1 MIILYR
7 KDTTGRYKMLP
18 PHFMSE
24 SKKKSLKL
32 NYIYNVSYQV
42 LSLITP
48 LVTTPYVSRVLGADR
63 IGDYSFTA
71 SIVTYFSMVAVLG
84 TLTYGNR
91 EISYLQDDRTKRS
104 ILFWEVELLSFLS
117 TAVCTAAYLIF
128 LLFCDR
134 SMFSLFAVQTISIV
148 CVAFDIAW
156 LLQGLE
162 EFGKIMLRNMF
173 FKVLNIV
180 FIFVFVR
187 SQNDL
192 LLYVSGMV
200 ILALLSNLS
209 IWLYLPQ
216 YVDKPDWKNLH
227 PLRHLRPTLALFIPS
242 AAMSIYTVFDKTMI
256 GIFAN
261 NFENGYYEQALKVS
275 KTALTLV
282 TALGAVMIPRMGYFF
297 NQNEKEKVKELTYQS
312 YNFVW
317 FLGVPLCF
325 GLIGTAANFVPWFYG
340 KGYDRITVLLPIL
353 GLLILVIGLSNVTGI
368 QYFVTTKREKL
379 LTKTVLTGAA
389 VNFVCNLLFI
399 PKLCSIGAAFASVIA
414 ESVITVTQLYL
425 IRKELSSVRIFR
437 QSIKYLLAGAVMLA
451 LLFIEN
457 HYLSASILHTF
468 IMVATGAA
476 TYFTMLLLL
485 RDEFFFGYLKLL
497 IQKLR
502 H

>member
-1 MIILYR
+1 
-7 KDTTGRYKMLP
+7 
-18 PHFMSE
+18 MSE
-24 SKKKSLKL
+24 TKKKSLKL

-71 SIVTYFSMVAVLG
+71 SVVTYFSMVAVLG

-91 EISYLQDDRTKRS
+91 EVSYLQDDRKKRS
-104 ILFWEVELLSFLS
+104 TLFWEVELLSFLS
-117 TAVCTAAYLIF
+117 TAVCTAAYLVF
-128 LLFCDR
+128 LIFCDR
-134 SMFSLFAVQTISIV
+134 SMFSLFAVQTISII

-156 LLQGLE
+156 LLQGME

-173 FKVLNIV
+173 FKVVNIV
-180 FIFVFVR
+180 FIFTMVR
-187 SQNDL
+187 DSGDL

-216 YVDKPDWKNLH
+216 YVEKPDWKHLH
-227 PLRHLRPTLALFIPS
+227 PMRHLKPTLALFIPS

-297 NQNEKEKVKELTYQS
+297 NQNEKEKVRELTYQS

-317 FLGVPLCF
+317 FLGVPLSF

-340 KGYDRITVLLPIL
+340 KGYDKITVLLPIL

-379 LTKTVLTGAA
+379 LTRTVLIGAA
-389 VNFVCNLLFI
+389 VNFFCNLLLI
-399 PKLCSIGAAFASVIA
+399 PRLYSVGAAIASVIA
-414 ESVITVTQLYL
+414 ETVITATQLYL
-425 IRKELSSVRIFR
+425 IRKELSSLRIFR
-437 QSIKYLLAGAVMLA
+437 QSVKYLTAGAVMLA
-451 LLFIEN
+451 LLFAES
-457 HYLSASILHTF
+457 HALSASILHTF
-468 IMVATGAA
+468 FMVVTGAIV
-476 TYFTMLLLL
+476 YFVMLLVL
-485 RDEFFFGYLKLL
+485 RDEFFFRYLKMFME
-497 IQKLR
+497 KLR
-502 H
+502 R